1 MPINGGMDKEGAM
14 EYYSVIKRNK
24 TGPFAEMWMDL
35 ETVIQKEK
43 KNHILCVESRKMML
57 MNIFLQSE
65 NRDTNAENKC
75 MYTRRSGCG
84 MDWEIGVDVYTLLIL
99 TQNR

>member
-35 ETVIQKEK
+35 ETVIQKDK

-75 MYTRRSGCG
+75 MDTKGG
-84 MDWEIGVDVYTLLIL
+84 KGGQDELGA
-99 TQNR
+99 